1 MSSSLYLSLH
11 VETKTQSP
19 VVGVGC
25 LPPSSYHASRG
36 RLAARL
42 VLRFVPRSASRSVLL
57 ACLIWSCGSHRLII
71 SSARLSLGGLLPPH
85 RLIGS
90 PPAPYRPAPR
100 PIRQAGRGG
109 NGSAAVIDE
118 DGGWRRLR
126 MANGWRRA
134 AYLFLGWRRM
144 ADGGWRMAGV
154 AVAACLFP
162 GWRWDGSA
170 RVFLFPSHRLI
181 KSTRATA
188 TTHHLIDE
196 EGPSFSFRPTPSRLL
211 FSACLLW
218 LVPPSPA
225 GGCAGLCH
233 GLRRRAC
240 GLLACVL
247 ISRFA
252 LSLSLVRSLLYDLC
266 QSCRSFLTGVL
277 WGVLWVILPAILSG
291 VGVPQNMPLNGILWL
306 LTGIFGDGVRSY
318 FSALPVAS
326 FSPICHALRPLSAAV
341 SWRSCGRFPAVS
353 WRKRRVCVLSCLG
366 SFSASHVMGR
376 MASRTGCR
384 AGWMAPAGRLACLY
398 RFALPLPLGAGDYVR
413 SAVIGSACG
422 EGVGDI
428 VEVLLSISSSS
439 FHLFIAVVIVSPCLL
454 RCLRRLILVSPCLL
468 RHPVL
473 VVSSSPRCHRLC
485 LAACVR
491 SCPLC
496 SRMGFLS
503 LLSPFLRLAGRGVLC
518 LLAHAL
524 WLSFP
529 SPCSLV
535 SCLPAFA
542 CHRGSP
548 PRRLVSC
555 GCSSCLSSR
564 RVSSVPSCS
573 SCLPVLRQAWAGSV
587 SARCCLLAF
596 VLVVRAAA
604 GVGGIASAG
613 LVCCLF
619 ASDGGRAMRCCRLW
633 LCRVCVVV
641 VCIYKLNACSCIM
654 DIVERKRTRKD
665 FDDE

>member
-1 MSSSLYLSLH
+1 MWRRKHNRRSSVSAACLPRLIMPLVGVSPLGSFFVSFLAPPLGPSCLLVLYGPAALIGSSSHPLAF
-11 VETKTQSP
+11 
-19 VVGVGC
+19 
-25 LPPSSYHASRG
+25 PS
-36 RLAARL
+36 AAC
-42 VLRFVPRSASRSVLL
+42 FLL
-57 ACLIWSCGSHRLII
+57 IG
-71 SSARLSLGGLLPPH
+71 SSARPLPRIARLPAPFDKLDGAGMDRRRSSTRMADGDGYGWRTDGGGLLTC
-85 RLIGS
+85 S
-90 PPAPYRPAPR
+90 W
-100 PIRQAGRGG
+100 
-109 NGSAAVIDE
+109 
-118 DGGWRRLR
+118 DGG
-126 MANGWRRA
+126 GW
-134 AYLFLGWRRM
+134 RM
-144 ADGGWRMAGV
+144 ADGGRGGCCLLVLGMAMGWIGSCVSLSLSSAHQIDEGHGYDSSSHRRGGAFFFFSPDPLPPALLGLLALACSPVPGRGMCGPVSWLAAAGV
-154 AVAACLFP
+154 RAACLRSHLSFRSLAVARSLVAIRSVSIVP
-162 GWRWDGSA
+162 LVPDWGVVGRFMGYSA
-170 RVFLFPSHRLI
+170 RY
-181 KSTRATA
+181 
-188 TTHHLIDE
+188 
-196 EGPSFSFRPTPSRLL
+196 
-211 FSACLLW
+211 
-218 LVPPSPA
+218 LV
-225 GGCAGLCH
+225 
-233 GLRRRAC
+233 
-240 GLLACVL
+240 
-247 ISRFA
+247 
-252 LSLSLVRSLLYDLC
+252 
-266 QSCRSFLTGVL
+266 
-277 WGVLWVILPAILSG
+277 G

-619 ASDGGRAMRCCRLW
+619 ASDGWRAMRCCRLW